1 MGVDDCDD
9 DEFVLMLL
17 PLLLPLLLV
26 VVVLPDPPSSSIC
39 GGLPFPTPPIPPPPP
54 PPPPPSS
61 LILSAP
67 MDEPTPA
74 ATLTS
79 SGVERVPL
87 NCCLLLAAIVG
98 GICFATRVEWVRV
111 GSWRSGGYRLLK
123 VRMDETRVGDFV
135 VDRSVFFEINE

>member
-1 MGVDDCDD
+1 MGVDDG
-9 DEFVLMLL
+9 DEEVLAVLL
-17 PLLLPLLLV
+17 RLLLPA
-26 VVVLPDPPSSSIC
+26 PPSSSIC
-39 GGLPFPTPPIPPPPP
+39 GGLPFPTPPTP

>member
-1 MGVDDCDD
+1 MGVDDG
-9 DEFVLMLL
+9 DEEVLAVLL
-17 PLLLPLLLV
+17 RLLLV
-26 VVVLPDPPSSSIC
+26 LPAPPSSSIC
-39 GGLPFPTPPIPPPPP
+39 GGLPFLLPAPHPPS
-54 PPPPPSS
+54 SS